1 MSTEKR
7 VSEALAAAFA
17 GQRTIFWHDIEQEF
31 SASVDGLALADD
43 IQLVKLDERP
53 ALQVKLD
60 IERDLK
66 AGGGRRW
73 LLYSHFPEPDP
84 AGDWLLDIRQRGRL
98 FRADSTSML
107 LEDLGLTTLALVPH
121 LKARAKFLRAKD
133 RVERLKRLVLPGD
146 EAEEIDRKMMAVLLR
161 SDEADALALAMRLLH
176 GLWVPGEA
184 RLAAEPKT
192 WGEMVAQELD
202 AAFWSLMLLNLGYE
216 AEQPS
221 LADLLLRVLVTDL
234 ARTLN
239 GPCPPGLQHLV
250 LPNKVLAANASVLAG
265 RWRSDLNLHT
275 SYADLSAAIARELA
289 LPAQLAPLQVEALAD
304 CFTFALVEVHIVAAL
319 KSRITGQGGAVLAG
333 LRPLLARRRDGPWV
347 SRMLA
352 GASDETRALAAC
364 YDALEA
370 AAEFLALKERHAGGL
385 SFASAADAVAA
396 YRGGLFA
403 FDQLYRRFHHAAS
416 QVEPVGWAL
425 LHGLRDVVEGA
436 YAGWYMP
443 QLASA
448 WGQVLGGPS
457 GLLGRWKLDE
467 LPPQQRFFD
476 DRVASA
482 LGGTVKRVFVLIS
495 DAFRYEAAEELARE
509 INGKNRLTARL
520 DAMLGVL
527 PSYTA
532 LGMAA
537 LLPHQ
542 TLAYRTKPDA
552 IVDVLAD
559 GLPTAT
565 LEARNAVLARF
576 NGMAIKADDL
586 LALGKDKGRERVR
599 EQRVVYVYHDRIDML
614 GDKQGS
620 EGQTFEAVADTLLEL
635 QSIISFIIN
644 SLNGSMVLVTADHG
658 FIYQESALDEA
669 DKAVL
674 GDKPEGTLHAK
685 KRYLLGRGL
694 PAGANNGA
702 KVWHGN
708 TATTAGT
715 EPGEGSLDFWVPKGT
730 MRFHFAG
737 GARFVHG
744 SAMPQE
750 VIVPL
755 LTVRENEG
763 AGGKTRQV
771 ELSLLGA
778 SNKVVTNTQR
788 FEFIQTEPV
797 SARVLPRTVQVSL
810 RDGQEPISDEQ
821 TLTLD
826 SPSTSMNDR
835 VRSVF
840 LTIRSGSYDRLRDYH
855 LVARDAQT
863 KVEVLRMTVRVDLAF
878 SNDF

>member
-1 MSTEKR
+1 MSDQRILDSLT
-7 VSEALAAAFA
+7 ALFA
-17 GQRTIFWHDIEQEF
+17 VQRTIFWHDVDQEF
-31 SASVDGLALADD
+31 SALVDGLALADD

-53 ALQVKLD
+53 ALQVKFD
-60 IERDLK
+60 IEADLQ

-73 LLYSHFPEPDP
+73 LLYSQLPEPNP

-107 LEDLGLTTLALVPH
+107 LEDLGLTSLSLALH
-121 LKARAKFLRAKD
+121 LKARGKFLRAKD

-146 EAEEIDRKMMAVLLR
+146 DAEALDRKMMAVLVR
-161 SDEADALALAMRLLH
+161 SDEADALALAMRLMH
-176 GLWVPGEA
+176 SLWVPGEA
-184 RLAAEPKT
+184 RLAEEPKLWSEIT
-192 WGEMVAQELD
+192 GQELD
-202 AAFWSLMLLNLGYE
+202 AAFWSLMKLNLGYDE
-216 AEQPS
+216 ALPS
-221 LADLLLRVLVTDL
+221 LADLLMRVLVTDL
-234 ARTLN
+234 ARCIT
-239 GPCPPGLQHLV
+239 GPCPQALQHLV
-250 LPNKVLAANASVLAG
+250 LPNRVLAANASVLAG
-265 RWRSDLNLHT
+265 RWRTDLNLYK
-275 SYADLSAAIARELA
+275 SYADLSAAVSDTLA
-289 LPAQLAPLQVEALAD
+289 LTGHLAPLQVEALVD
-304 CFTFALVEVHIVAAL
+304 CVTFAVVERHIVAAL
-319 KSRITGQGGAVLAG
+319 KNRITGQGGAVLTS
-333 LRPLLARRRDGPWV
+333 LRPLVARRRDGPWV

-370 AAEFLALKERHAGGL
+370 AAEFLALKEQHAGGI
-385 SFASAADAVAA
+385 SFADAADAVAA
-396 YRGGLFA
+396 YRGGLFG

-416 QVEPVGWAL
+416 QVEPIGWAV
-425 LHGLRDVVEGA
+425 LHGLRDVVEDA
-436 YAGWYMP
+436 YAGWFMP
-443 QLASA
+443 QLSSA
-448 WGQVLGGPS
+448 WARVVEGPA
-457 GLLGRWKLDE
+457 GLLSHWKLDD

-476 DRVASA
+476 DRIASA
-482 LGGTVKRVFVLIS
+482 LSGGSVKRVFVVIS

-509 INGKNRLTARL
+509 INSKNRLTAQL

-552 IVDVLAD
+552 IVDVLVD
-559 GLPTAT
+559 GQPTAT
-565 LEARNAVLARF
+565 LEARNNVLARF
-576 NGMAIKADDL
+576 NGMAIKADEL
-586 LALGKDKGRERVR
+586 LALGKEKGRDRVR
-599 EQRVVYVYHDRIDML
+599 DQRVIYIYHDRIDML
-614 GDKQGS
+614 GDKQVS
-620 EGQTFEAVADTLLEL
+620 EGQTFEAVAETLVEL
-635 QSIISFIIN
+635 QAIVSFIVN
-644 SLNGSMVLVTADHG
+644 NLNGSMVLITADHG

-674 GDKPEGTLHAK
+674 GDKPDGTLHAK
-685 KRYLLGRGL
+685 KRYLLGRAL
-694 PAGANNGA
+694 PANGKA
-702 KVWHGN
+702 WQGN

-715 EPGEGSLDFWVPKGT
+715 EPGDGSLDFWVPKGT

-788 FEFIQTEPV
+788 FEFIQSEPV
-797 SARVLPRTVQVSL
+797 SARVLPRTVLVSL
-810 RDGQEPISDEQ
+810 RDGQDLISDEQ

-826 SPSTSMNDR
+826 STSTSMNDR

-840 LTIRSGSYDRLRDYH
+840 LTIRSGNYDRLRDYH

-863 KVEVLRMTVRVDLAF
+863 KVEVLRMTVRVDVAF